1 MAENASGKG
10 YPGVI
15 TLLLEV
21 VMLRDTEE
29 NSTKRLQKKAH

>member
-1 MAENASGKG
+1 MAEHASGKG
-10 YPGVI
+10 YPGVL

-21 VMLRDTEE
+21 VMLKDAEE